1 VNFGFYILILY
12 DALSSVIFVVSR
24 KVKFGQELCFWSLLV
39 GEQLL
44 KLHVACAD
52 YDLSL

>member
-1 VNFGFYILILY
+1 MNFGFYILILY
-12 DALSSVIFVVSR
+12 DALSSV
-24 KVKFGQELCFWSLLV
+24 KFGQELCSWSLLV